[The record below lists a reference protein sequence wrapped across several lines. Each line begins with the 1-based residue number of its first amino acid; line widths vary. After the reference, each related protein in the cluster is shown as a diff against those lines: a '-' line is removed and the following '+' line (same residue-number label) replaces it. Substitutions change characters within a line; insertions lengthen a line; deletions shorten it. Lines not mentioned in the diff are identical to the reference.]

1 MEKVDCIVVGGGLA
15 GLAAAYGLAAEGLE
29 VMVLERGNYSGA
41 KNVTGGRLYMEP
53 IRALYP
59 ELWAEAPF
67 ERAVARESITLMG
80 DGAHTTIE
88 VASDRFT
95 GAQPQS
101 YTVLRARFDQWLADK
116 ATEKGAMIVPNTK
129 ADELL
134 REKGSDG
141 RPGRVIGI
149 RAGGDEIGAD
159 VTIVAEGVL
168 GMLAS
173 AAGLRPEPA
182 ARDSALGFKEV
193 IELPASVIEDR
204 WRLNEGEGAAH
215 LFMGTVT
222 RGMLG
227 GGFVYTN
234 KESISVGLV
243 VGMKAMLDQAE
254 PVEAYKLLD
263 EFKELPQIAPLVK
276 GGTVAEYSAHAIAE
290 GGIAKVPQLFGDG
303 YLLAGDAAGLSLNAL
318 VTVRGMDFAIASGY
332 HAARAVVA
340 AKKAGDTSAAGLA
353 GYERALRDSFVLK
366 DLETSRA
373 IPRIVENPRLFTHYP
388 RAVSKL
394 AESVFTIGAQPS
406 PRLAKT
412 VWKGAHRDFLSLATL
427 KDLWSLRKM

>member
-29 VMVLERGNYSGA
+29 VMVLERGNYAGA
-41 KNVTGGRLYMEP
+41 KNVTGGRLYMDP

-67 ERAVARESITLMG
+67 ERAVARESITMMG
-80 DGAHTTIE
+80 DGAHTTVE
-88 VASDRFT
+88 VASDRFA

-101 YTVLRARFDQWLADK
+101 YTVLRARFDQWFADK
-116 ATEKGAMIVPNTK
+116 AAEKGAMIVPNMK
-129 ADELL
+129 VDELL
-134 REKGSDG
+134 REGGGDG

-168 GMLAS
+168 GTLAS
-173 AAGLRPEPA
+173 AAGLRAEPA

-193 IELPASVIEDR
+193 IELPAAVIEDR

-234 KESISVGLV
+234 KESISVGVV
-243 VGMKAMLDQAE
+243 VGMAAMLNQAE
-254 PVEAYKLLD
+254 PVESYKLLD

-290 GGIAKVPQLFGDG
+290 GGIARVPKLFGDG

-340 AKKAGDTSAAGLA
+340 TKKAGDTSVAGLA
-353 GYERALRDSFVLK
+353 RYERALRDSFVLK

-388 RAVSKL
+388 QAVSKL
-394 AESVFTIGAQPS
+394 AESVFTIGPQPS
-406 PRLAKT
+406 PRLART
-412 VWKGAHRDFLSLATL
+412 VWKGARRDFLSLATL